1 MTYSL
6 LCYKKDSSSIVD
18 WIRGKDG
25 LNVNNSTL
33 YDLLSFVLKKI
44 KVQLSLIELEEKMD

>member
-6 LCYKKDSSSIVD
+6 LCYKDNSSIIID

-25 LNVNNSTL
+25 LK
-33 YDLLSFVLKKI
+33 YKI
-44 KVQLSLIELEEKMD
+44 

>member
-6 LCYKKDSSSIVD
+6 LCYKDNSSIIVD

-25 LNVNNSTL
+25 LN
-33 YDLLSFVLKKI
+33 Y
-44 KVQLSLIELEEKMD
+44 KM

>member
-6 LCYKKDSSSIVD
+6 LCYKNTSSIIVD
-18 WIRGKDG
+18 WIRGKDV

-33 YDLLSFVLKKI
+33 YDLLPIVLQI
-44 KVQLSLIELEEKMD
+44 